1 MILAVVKEPHRARFF
16 MPPFA
21 GTAEE
26 AELLTDYLATI
37 ARPFPAGLVDGSTD

>member
-1 MILAVVKEPHRARFF
+1 

-26 AELLTDYLATI
+26 ADLLTDYLVTI
-37 ARPFPAGLVDGSTD
+37 ARPFPAGLVDGESN